1 MKNKYLAA
9 EVRTSQGNYRVIVGK
24 NILDLLGKELEFTA
38 IKKKTCFIIADK
50 SMFPK
55 KVKLLHETMETFGY
69 KTNTFS
75 LELSEENKNYNSVS
89 KIYDWLST
97 MKAER
102 TDFIL
107 SFGGGVAGDII
118 GFAASSYLR
127 GMPYIQVPTTLASM
141 TDAAIGGKTGYNLAT
156 GKNLVGS
163 FNQPKLVFEDLDFLQ
178 TLPIREKNS
187 GWAEAIKHA
196 LISDVNL
203 FEEFES
209 NKINII
215 NLDTEYAAEILK
227 KSVRIKAQV
236 VSKDEFE
243 RGQDRI
249 KLNYGHTIGHAIEKV
264 TKFKK
269 YLHGEAVSLGMM
281 VSINISLN
289 LGIVN
294 TDTVERQKNIL
305 TNYGLPTNDKN
316 LNIEELLEAIQMD
329 KKNVDGKVRWVL
341 LRNIGEAIIE
351 DNVSLDVVKSS
362 ISKIIY

>member
-1 MKNKYLAA
+1 MKNKYLAS
-9 EVRTSQGNYRVIVGK
+9 EVNTSQGNYRIIVGK
-24 NILDLLGKELEFTA
+24 SILNLLGRELEYA
-38 IKKKTCFIIADK
+38 GIEKKKCFIIADK

-55 KVKLLHETMETFGY
+55 KVKLLHETMESFGY
-69 KTNTFS
+69 RTNTFS
-75 LELSEENKNYNSVS
+75 LELNEENKNYNSVS

-102 TDFIL
+102 SDFIV

-118 GFAASSYLR
+118 GFTASSYLR
-127 GMPYIQVPTTLASM
+127 GIPYIQVPTTLAAM
-141 TDAAIGGKTGYNLAT
+141 TDAAIGGKTAYNLDT

-163 FNQPKLVFEDLDFLQ
+163 FNQPKLVFEDLDFLN

-196 LISDVNL
+196 LISDEKL
-203 FEEFES
+203 FEEFEN
-209 NKINII
+209 NKQVII

-227 KSVRIKAQV
+227 KSVGIKAQV

-243 RGQDRI
+243 RGEDRI

-269 YLHGEAVSLGMM
+269 YLHGEAVSIGMM
-281 VSINISLN
+281 VSIYISLN
-289 LGIVN
+289 LGLVN
-294 TDTVERQKNIL
+294 IDSVKRQKNIL
-305 TNYGLPTNDKN
+305 NSYGLPTNDKN
-316 LNIEELLEAIQMD
+316 LNAEELIEAIQMD
-329 KKNVDGKVRWVL
+329 KKNVDGNVRWIL

-351 DNVSLDVVKSS
+351 ENVSPEIVKSS
-362 ISKIIY
+362 ISKIIC